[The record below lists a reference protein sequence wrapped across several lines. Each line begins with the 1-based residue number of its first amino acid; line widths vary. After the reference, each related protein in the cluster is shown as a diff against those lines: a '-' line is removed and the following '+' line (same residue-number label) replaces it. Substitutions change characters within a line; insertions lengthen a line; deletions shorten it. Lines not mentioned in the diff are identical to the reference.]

1 MVILMMLSLVM
12 VLKVCFPGFASEFS
26 SSYGWVASPS
36 QSLDSAT
43 LFADGFHF
51 SGWVYGTP
59 PFWEN
64 CKMKKM
70 GSADFVGRHAR
81 VLSLESRDISR

>member
-1 MVILMMLSLVM
+1 VILEGIGSHTRDSKISNRDGDGHFNDALLVV
-12 VLKVCFPGFASEFS
+12 VLEVCFPSFASEFS

-43 LFADGFHF
+43 LFTDGFHF

-59 PFWEN
+59 LF
-64 CKMKKM
+64 
-70 GSADFVGRHAR
+70 
-81 VLSLESRDISR
+81 